1 MPVTSQEPTE
11 EDDERGAA
19 DGDIDRDIDKDGQ
32 APIPPRR
39 TPTYMESVK
48 SSMSTMPPDSDSAPP
63 VSRDGSPVRAV
74 GSRTRIGLPP
84 VTVLPGQSRRRDTDG
99 QTVHQTPADGRPA
112 EGATH
117 EPARVV
123 SRETVLMG
131 AAPRPQPSNNSQAL
145 VISTRHLPGT
155 AMERV
160 VPVSGGRKARPS
172 VPAAEVAVTPHSV
185 PGGRAWPLVVL
196 GQRFLPQAAAVRSLR
211 HRLVEKGDPRVVLVT
226 SAGRKEGKTFCA
238 ANLALALAE
247 IRRSRVLLLEANV
260 YHPSLA
266 SLFGLRQGNH
276 VPCFLEQL
284 EAHKRDFMAP
294 WKVAELSTHDL
305 HLMAIDSHTERVRAL
320 EGAIFTNSMDS
331 LRGRYDY
338 IVIDGPAV
346 NAGPDVALLEDAVD
360 GILFTARADQA
371 RAKSLKYAIE
381 QVSPQDMLGVVLLDF

>member
-1 MPVTSQEPTE
+1 VTRYEPTQE
-11 EDDERGAA
+11 SAEREALNRDDDSRDECQDDA
-19 DGDIDRDIDKDGQ
+19 DGR
-32 APIPPRR
+32 APIPLRR
-39 TPTYMESVK
+39 TPTYMELVK
-48 SSMSTMPPDSDSAPP
+48 SSMGTSPPESDTAPP
-63 VSRDGSPVRAV
+63 VSRDGTPLRSV

-84 VTVLPGQSRRRDTDG
+84 VTVLPGQIRRRDSDG
-99 QTVHQTPADGRPA
+99 HPVQHGGADGYA
-112 EGATH
+112 AAGTDA
-117 EPARVV
+117 ARVL

-131 AAPRPQPSNNSQAL
+131 AAPRPEPSGSRSQAL
-145 VISTRHLPGT
+145 VVSAMHLPGT

-160 VPVSGGRKARPS
+160 LPAAGGRKARPS
-172 VPAAEVAVTPHSV
+172 VPAAEVAVSHHTV

-226 SAGRKEGKTFCA
+226 SAARKEGKTFCA

-266 SLFGLRQGNH
+266 SLFGLRQ

-294 WKVAELSTHDL
+294 WKVAQLSTHDL
-305 HLMAIDSHTERVRAL
+305 HLMAIDSRTERVRAL
-320 EGAIFTNSMDS
+320 EGAIFTNTMDS

-338 IVIDGPAV
+338 IVIDGPSV

-360 GILFTARADQA
+360 GIFFTARADQA
-371 RAKSLKYAIE
+371 RARSLKYAIE
-381 QVSPQDMLGVVLLDF
+381 QISPQDMLGVVLLDF

>member
-1 MPVTSQEPTE
+1 MTSQEPTQE
-11 EDDERGAA
+11 AAERGAA
-19 DGDIDRDIDKDGQ
+19 DGQIDDTTGQ

-48 SSMSTMPPDSDSAPP
+48 SSMSTMPPDSDAAPP
-63 VSRDGSPVRAV
+63 VSRDGTPLRSV

-84 VTVLPGQSRRRDTDG
+84 VTVLPGQTRASTDG
-99 QTVHQTPADGRPA
+99 SSRDA
-112 EGATH
+112 
-117 EPARVV
+117 ARVV

-131 AAPRPQPSNNSQAL
+131 AAPRPQPSGHSQAL
-145 VISTRHLPGT
+145 VVQARPLPGT
-155 AMERV
+155 SIERV
-160 VPVSGGRKARPS
+160 VPASGGRKARPS
-172 VPAAEVAVTPHSV
+172 VPAAEVAITHHTV

-196 GQRFLPQAAAVRSLR
+196 GQRFMPQAAAVRSLR

-226 SAGRKEGKTFCA
+226 SAARKEGKTFTA

-266 SLFGLRQGNH
+266 SLFGLRQ

-305 HLMAIDSHTERVRAL
+305 HLMAIESHTERVRAL

-338 IVIDGPAV
+338 IVIDGPSV

-360 GILFTARADQA
+360 GIFFTARADQA